1 MRVLY
6 SITAYPPSVGGAQVH
21 THLLAQNIDAD
32 AVQVVCHWDQNRS
45 DWFLGTTL
53 KQPPAHNY
61 CIEGVPVHRL
71 GLSLVEKL
79 RILPWLPLYY
89 PLMSV
94 ALPAIAR
101 VLEPHIYVWAQSVD
115 LIHNV
120 RVGREPLS
128 YASFEIAAQQQI
140 PVVLTP
146 LHHPRW
152 VGWRYRSYVELYR
165 RADAVL
171 ALTGSEKRTL
181 MMLGV
186 AESRIH
192 ITGIGPVLASAAHP
206 QQCQQ
211 RHQVQ
216 GPIVLFLGQHYGY
229 KGYRQLLQATALVW
243 HRHPDVAFVFLG
255 PQVKNSYQV
264 FAAYPDPRIHC
275 LGTVDLQTKTDFL
288 AACYTLCVPSSQ
300 ESFGGVYT
308 EAWNFEKPVIGG
320 MAPAIADVITEGKD
334 GFLVN
339 QDPAEIA
346 DRIIY
351 LLDHPLE
358 AAAMGRAGKA
368 KVTANYTWPKIAEKT
383 LRVYAQVCQ

>member
-21 THLLAQNIDAD
+21 THLLARNIDAD

-45 DWFLGTTL
+45 DWLLGTTL
-53 KQPPAHNY
+53 KQPSARNY

-79 RILPWLPLYY
+79 RIFPWLGLYY

-94 ALPAIAR
+94 ALPAVAR
-101 VLEPHIYVWAQSVD
+101 VLEPHLRVWADSVD

-128 YASFEIAAQQQI
+128 YASFEIAAQQHI

-152 VGWRYRSYVELYR
+152 VGWRYRAYLDLYR

-171 ALTGSEKRTL
+171 ALTASEKRTL

-186 AESRIH
+186 AENRIH
-192 ITGIGPVLASAAHP
+192 ITGIGPVLALAAHP

-211 RHQVQ
+211 QVQ
-216 GPIVLFLGQHYGY
+216 GPMVLFLGQHYGY
-229 KGYRQLLQATALVW
+229 KGYRQLLQATASVW
-243 HRHPDVAFVFLG
+243 HRHPDVEFVFLG

-264 FAAYPDPRIHC
+264 FATYSDPRIHC
-275 LGTVDLQTKTDFL
+275 LGAVDLQTKTNLL
-288 AACYTLCVPSSQ
+288 AACHILCVPSSQ

-320 MAPAIADVITEGKD
+320 PAPAIADVITEGKD

-368 KVTANYTWPKIAEKT
+368 KVQANYTWPKIAEKT
-383 LRVYAQVCQ
+383 LRVYEHVCQ